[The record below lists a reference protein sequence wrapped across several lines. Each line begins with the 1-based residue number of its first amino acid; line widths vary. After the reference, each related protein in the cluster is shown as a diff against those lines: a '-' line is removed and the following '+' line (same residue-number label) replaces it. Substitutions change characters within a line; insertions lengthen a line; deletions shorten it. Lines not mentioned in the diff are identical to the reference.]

1 MNKTIGDNAHEN
13 CTLLRL
19 PSLLIGDVVPE
30 NDDAWSEILDL
41 KDTVELLASSTFS
54 DKSLC

>member
-1 MNKTIGDNAHEN
+1 MELCLKKKISTEVLYIGLFKH
-13 CTLLRL
+13 CH
-19 PSLLIGDVVPE
+19 DVVPE